1 MSEKWLQFYR
11 TSLDLNRMATFD
23 WDVVA
28 DTLEYDEMMTHLLQI
43 DVPTSNVKE
52 NLLLAKMIHPKD
64 RQEFQNHV
72 DRILHMKSQRRDP
85 LQDKILDFR
94 VYVKGAGFIWMHLA
108 YRIRYENGDAKQV
121 TGFLQNIDL
130 ERQEQAK
137 MQRMVEHDPMTG
149 LFTKTHTAYL
159 VTQEISVPESVHA
172 LLVIDLDNFKS
183 VNDKLGHLIGDAVI
197 VDMALNLKMVFR
209 PTDILGHIG
218 GDEFC
223 VLMKNIPDHEIV
235 IKKCTQLRDLLRKT
249 YTYEGGEV
257 TVSSSIGIAISPEH
271 GAEYKELFTHAD
283 AALYEVKR
291 RGKDSQVIYSPE
303 FEGNNDKAEKKV
315 EEKEESGAKDFQS
328 LLNNPMDYIFQ
339 LTLKSQ
345 DTSIAVRLLL
355 EIFAKQFKVNRAY
368 VFWHLDGPYWPQP
381 LFDCVVGQGN
391 TAAATHDAYVRRQM
405 RKRYKNTE
413 LGRFTECGDTEKLPT
428 KAREIFSKRHIRA
441 FLECAIMDGDIFLGC
456 VGFDDCIKAREW
468 TRSEHEV
475 LRAFADIMQRF
486 LFGQIFFERQKK
498 SGGWNV

>member
-1 MSEKWLQFYR
+1 MEKFFQFYK
-11 TSLDLNRMATFD
+11 TSMELNRMAAFD
-23 WDVVA
+23 WNVKE
-28 DTLEYDEMMTHLLQI
+28 DTLEYDEMLPHLLQYDI
-43 DVPTSNVKE
+43 PTENVKE
-52 NLLLAKMIHPKD
+52 NLLRARLVHPKD

-85 LQDKILDFR
+85 LQDLHMDFR
-94 VYVKGAGFIWMHLA
+94 IYVKGAGFVWIHMS
-108 YRIRYENGDAKQV
+108 YRIRYEEGYAQQV
-121 TGFLQNIDL
+121 TGFLQNVDV
-130 ERQEQAK
+130 ERQEAAR

-159 VTQEISVPESVHA
+159 ITQEISVPNTVHA

-197 VDMALNLKMVFR
+197 VDMSLNLKMVFR

-223 VLMKNIPDHEIV
+223 VLMKNIPDSEIV
-235 IKKCTQLRDLLRKT
+235 VKKCEQLRDLLRKT
-249 YTYEGGEV
+249 YSYEGGEV
-257 TVSSSIGIAISPEH
+257 TVSSSIGIAISPQH
-271 GAEYKELFTHAD
+271 GDEYKTLFANAD

-291 RGKDSQVIYSPE
+291 RGKDSQVIFSEE
-303 FEGNNDKAEKKV
+303 FAGKQK
-315 EEKEESGAKDFQS
+315 EEKHDDREVEGGAHDFQK
-328 LLNNPMDYIFQ
+328 LLTNPMDYIFQ
-339 LTLKSQ
+339 LTFKSQ

-355 EIFAKQFKVNRAY
+355 EIFAKQFKVHRAY

-381 LFDCVVGQGN
+381 LFDCVVGKWK
-391 TAAATHDAYVRRQM
+391 TAAASHDAYVRRQM

-413 LGRFTECGDTEKLPT
+413 IGKFTECGDTEKLPT
-428 KAREIFSKRHIRA
+428 KAREIFEKHHIRA

-456 VGFDDCIKAREW
+456 VGFDDCVNPREW
-468 TRSEHEV
+468 TPSEHEV

>member
-1 MSEKWLQFYR
+1 MTEKLLELYK
-11 TSLDLNRMATFD
+11 TSMDLNRMAAFE
-23 WDVVA
+23 WNVPK
-28 DTLEYDEMMTHLLQI
+28 DTLEYDEMMKHLLQGI
-43 DVPTSNVKE
+43 LPIENVRESFIKAR
-52 NLLLAKMIHPKD
+52 LIHPKD

-72 DRILHMKSQRRDP
+72 NRILNFKSQRRDP
-85 LQDKILDFR
+85 FQDLNLDFR
-94 VYVKGAGFIWMHLA
+94 VYIKGAGYIWMHMS
-108 YRIRYENGDAKQV
+108 YRIRYVEGWAQTV
-121 TGFLQNIDL
+121 TGFMQNVDV
-130 ERQEQAK
+130 ERQEAAK

-149 LFTKTHTAYL
+149 LYTKTHTAYL
-159 VTQEISVPESVHA
+159 ITQAISVPKSIHA
-172 LLVIDLDNFKS
+172 LMVIDLDNFKS

-223 VLMKNIPDHEIV
+223 VLMKNVPDPEIV
-235 IKKCTQLRDLLRKT
+235 IKKCQQLRDLLRKT

-257 TVSSSIGIAISPEH
+257 KVTSSIGIAISPQH
-271 GAEYKELFTHAD
+271 GDEYKILFEHAD

-291 RGKDSQVIYSPE
+291 TGKDNQIIYSEE
-303 FEGNNDKAEKKV
+303 FSGKKKKADKEN
-315 EEKEESGAKDFQS
+315 EKEESGAKDFQN
-328 LLNNPMDYIFQ
+328 LLTNPMEYIFQ
-339 LTLKSQ
+339 LTFKSQ

-381 LFDCVVGQGN
+381 LFDCVVGNWQ
-391 TAAATHDAYVRRQM
+391 TAAVAHDAYVRRQM

-428 KAREIFSKRHIRA
+428 KAKEIFEKRHIKS
-441 FLECAIMDGDIFLGC
+441 FLECAIMDGDIFMGC
-456 VGFDDCIKAREW
+456 VGFDDCINARDW
-468 TRSEHEV
+468 NRSEHEV

>member
-1 MSEKWLQFYR
+1 MSETWLKRYL
-11 TSLDLNRMATFD
+11 TSMDLNRMATFE
-23 WDVVA
+23 WDVKK
-28 DTLEYDEMMTHLLQI
+28 DTLEYDELMTHLLQI
-43 DVPTSNVKE
+43 NLPTDNVKE
-52 NLLLAKMIHPKD
+52 NMTTARLIHPKD

-72 DRILHMKSQRRDP
+72 DRILHMKSMRRDP
-85 LQDKILDFR
+85 FQDLHLDFR
-94 VYVKGAGFIWMHLA
+94 IYVKGAGFVWMHMS
-108 YRIRYENGDAKQV
+108 YRIKYEQGYAEQV
-121 TGFLQNIDL
+121 TGFLQNVDV
-130 ERQEQAK
+130 ERQEAAR

-172 LLVIDLDNFKS
+172 LLVIDLDNFKQ

-223 VLMKNIPDHEIV
+223 VLMKNIPDNEIV

-257 TVSSSIGIAISPEH
+257 TVSSSIGIAISPQH
-271 GAEYKELFTHAD
+271 GAEYKLLFSHAD

-291 RGKDSQVIYSPE
+291 TGKDNQIIYSEE
-303 FEGNNDKAEKKV
+303 FEESQKKTGEEDKD
-315 EEKEESGAKDFQS
+315 ESGSNDFQS

-339 LTLKSQ
+339 LTFKSQ

-381 LFDCVVGQGN
+381 LFDCVVGNWQ
-391 TAAATHDAYVRRQM
+391 TAATAHDAYVRRQM
-405 RKRYKNTE
+405 RKRYKETE
-413 LGRFTECGDTEKLPT
+413 LGRFTECGDTKKLPT
-428 KAREIFSKRHIRA
+428 KAREVFEKRHIRA
-441 FLECAIMDGDIFLGC
+441 FLECAIMDGDVFMGC
-456 VGFDDCIKAREW
+456 VGFDDCVQARDW
-468 TRSEHEV
+468 TRPEHEV